1 MSNNNLAREKFE
13 EGMADFVS
21 HNYGR
26 SVDLLSQAIELDP
39 RFTLAL
45 KSRGAAYLKLDKVQ
59 EAIADM
65 NTVIDIAPDNARA
78 YHIRGLAHDKS
89 GDFNKALEDFNQALE
104 LNPNYGAVFY
114 SRANLHTKMGHTDEA
129 AEDIRMVT
137 HLSEV
142 NIESF
147 ANENNVWRSQQLRLE
162 SMYNDDLAMQR

>member
-1 MSNNNLAREKFE
+1 MSDNNLAQEKFE

-21 HNYGR
+21 HNYG
-26 SVDLLSQAIELDP
+26 SSIDLLSQAIELDP

-65 NTVIDIAPDNARA
+65 NSVIEIAPDNARA
-78 YHIRGLAHDKS
+78 FHMRGLAHDKS
-89 GDFNKALEDFNQALE
+89 GEFNKALKDFNQALE
-104 LNPNYGAVFY
+104 LNPEYGAGYY
-114 SRANLHTKMGHTDEA
+114 SRANLHTKMGHTDKA

-147 ANENNVWRSQQLRLE
+147 ASENNVWRTQQMRLE
-162 SMYNDDLAMQR
+162 SMYNDDLAMER